1 VGGAAYR
8 TRGLLQSV
16 GPLTL
21 PVPAATIAESRLG
34 RKKPLCDGAPPSGTL
49 FQQTRDGE
57 MAKRIALYGG
67 SFNPIHNGHLIVARA
82 IAEQLCLER
91 LILLPSKR
99 PPHKATVPLLDP
111 RHRAEMVRLAIQE
124 EALFELS
131 DFDMTREGP
140 SYTIDTVAHFR
151 QKLSPDVELHWI
163 IGADSLAELSTWHRA
178 SELVDSCRII
188 TAVRPG
194 STDIEWQQLGA
205 LLTEEQIARLK
216 AGVVQSP
223 MIDISST
230 DIRERV
236 RHGQSVRYLVPDQV
250 RRYIDKHSLYQK

>member
-1 VGGAAYR
+1 
-8 TRGLLQSV
+8 
-16 GPLTL
+16 
-21 PVPAATIAESRLG
+21 
-34 RKKPLCDGAPPSGTL
+34 L
-49 FQQTRDGE
+49 FQQARDGE
-57 MAKRIALYGG
+57 MAKRIALFGG
-67 SFNPIHNGHLIVARA
+67 SFNPIHNGHLIIARA
-82 IAEQLCLER
+82 IAERLRLER
-91 LILLPSKR
+91 VILLPSKR
-99 PPHKATVPLLDP
+99 PPHKQAVPLLDP
-111 RHRAEMVRLAIQE
+111 RHRAEMVRLAIQD

-140 SYTIDTVAHFR
+140 SYTIDTVAHFHEE
-151 QKLSPDVELHWI
+151 LSPDVELHWI

-194 STDIEWQQLGA
+194 SADIDWQELGT

-236 RHGQSVRYLVPDQV
+236 RQGQSVRYLVPDQV
-250 RRYIDKHSLYQK
+250 WKYLDKNGLYQK